1 MWPAS
6 DGKMAAAVVQ
16 MCLGFRGVLAI
27 RSRVGG
33 AGALG
38 LVSSQLRTFSVRKE
52 PELEENPYYGKY
64 RDKIQ
69 QLRRSDPGAF
79 EARMEKQKEVKQQ
92 PLGTS
97 RQAEYIRSVE
107 EKVTSGSV
115 KDGSTKNKMLNS
127 LLNLELV
134 TDKNAEDIK
143 QIWNEYFSTKDTVYA
158 VIPGEAFEL
167 IWRRAQSCP
176 SFLYAL
182 PRNEGYEFYVGQW
195 SGLELHFTT
204 LINVQTAG
212 ETAPSQLILYH
223 YNELQKDKGIVLM
236 NSEHDTKFL
245 NAQEAQCLANQV
257 QLFYSGDLFTL
268 VETFNH
274 NSSDFKYMA
283 VVSALEQ
290 YGLGKAQGQH

>member
-176 SFLYAL
+176 SGVHVCSYRLFRAIYDAPALSFGIQLICLSKEAGIYARARYMLGGRKSFDRLVQIRCRFIISHCCPVDPVDLGEIPLSMFLYAL
-182 PRNEGYEFYVGQW
+182 PRNEGYEFYVD
-195 SGLELHFTT
+195 SR
-204 LINVQTAG
+204 
-212 ETAPSQLILYH
+212 
-223 YNELQKDKGIVLM
+223 
-236 NSEHDTKFL
+236 
-245 NAQEAQCLANQV
+245 
-257 QLFYSGDLFTL
+257 
-268 VETFNH
+268 
-274 NSSDFKYMA
+274 
-283 VVSALEQ
+283 
-290 YGLGKAQGQH
+290 